1 MERGRQEKIGT
12 DPIFRKWGLS
22 LFLPFLLLSLP
33 AWGFDV
39 NGVTLGADEA
49 AVRKAFPSVR
59 CRELEWKTKAAER
72 RCDDAKIVFGG
83 APARIT
89 LYLKAD
95 RVQAFD
101 VRLDER
107 DLERVTAFLK
117 QYYGKPLAETREK
130 VERREGEAREI
141 YKVRWEKGG
150 QRALLTSQLK
160 QRRVDLSVWQGNFD
174 EEIYRVR

>member
-1 MERGRQEKIGT
+1 MQRAVLI
-12 DPIFRKWGLS
+12 L
-22 LFLPFLLLSLP
+22 LFAALP
-33 AWGFDV
+33 AWGYDA
-39 NGVTLGADEA
+39 NGVSLGADEA
-49 AVRKAFPSVR
+49 AVRKAFPAAR
-59 CRELEWKTKAAER
+59 CRELEWKSRAAER

-107 DLERVTAFLK
+107 DLERVAAFLK
-117 QYYGKPLAETREK
+117 QRYGKPLAETRDK
-130 VERREGEAREI
+130 IERREGDVREI
-141 YKVRWEKGG
+141 YKVRWEKG
-150 QRALLTSQLK
+150 QERAVLTAQAK
-160 QRRVDLSVWQGNFD
+160 RRRVDLSVWQGNFD